1 MFKKVCPYCKE
12 RIKKD
17 AVICRYCHKEL
28 DLGKEDTCSSSLW
41 VFAGF
46 VGLALGAAAA
56 LGLGYVSERKRW
68 EEDQSGVSFDEEEEE
83 ESCQ

>member
-12 RIKKD
+12 KIKKD

-28 DLGKEDTCSSSLW
+28 DSGREEACNSSLW

-46 VGLALGAAAA
+46 MGLALGATAA
-56 LGLGYVSERKRW
+56 LGLGYVSERRRW
-68 EEDQSGVSFDEEEEE
+68 EEDQSRVSFDEEDEE